1 MTPAVARRILG
12 PGRVLG
18 VSTHNAEQLAVADK
32 APVDYIA
39 IGPVFE
45 TSSKEN
51 PDPVVGLE
59 GVRVARRLTTRPL
72 VAIGGIGPGN
82 AKAVM
87 EAGAE
92 CVAVISA
99 VFGAVVEPV
108 EAGRRV
114 SEFLKILG

>member
-1 MTPAVARRILG
+1 MAPAEARRILG

-18 VSTHNAEQLAVADK
+18 ISTHNAEQLAVADK

-39 IGPVFE
+39 IGPVFS

-59 GVRVARRLTTRPL
+59 GVRAARRLTDRPL
-72 VAIGGIGPGN
+72 VAIGGIGPAN
-82 AKAVM
+82 AKAVID
-87 EAGAE
+87 AGAN

-99 VFGAVVEPV
+99 LFGRGLEPV
-108 EAGRRV
+108 ESGRRV
-114 SEFLKILG
+114 SEFLRILG